1 MFPNPRGLFTQDST
15 RSNRVFNSVGLN
27 PVGQIDLL
35 GKALSKGPV
44 AVILAIIIIGS
55 VAGYFFYTNYVP
67 GTLTLTITDPAQA
80 PPGNS
85 QQYDPS
91 ITGIYVTVSGFQFH
105 SAGQGNASGWNPMQV
120 STQTIDMITVLSGS
134 KVLGNMKFSAGKYDS
149 LRFNVT
155 AVTVD
160 FVSGTIASYTVPS
173 GSLKVPIPNGGVQIT
188 ATSSVTVLLTLS
200 FNNQEILTMNGHLTP
215 VAKATVVG

>member
-1 MFPNPRGLFTQDST
+1 M
-15 RSNRVFNSVGLN
+15 
-27 PVGQIDLL
+27 
-35 GKALSKGPV
+35 SKGPV

-55 VAGYFFYTNYVP
+55 VAGYFFYTSYVP

-91 ITGIYVTVSGFQFH
+91 IAHVHVTVSAFQVH
-105 SAGQGNASGWNPMQV
+105 AASQGNASGWNAMPI
-120 STQTIDMITVLSGS
+120 STQTIDMISVLDTS
-134 KVLGNMKFSAGKYDS
+134 KILGTMKFSAGKYDS

-155 AVTVD
+155 AVTVN
-160 FVSGTIASYTVPS
+160 FVSSASASYTVPS
-173 GSLKVPIPNGGVQIT
+173 GMMKVPIPNGGFQIT
-188 ATSSVTVLLTLS
+188 ATGSTTVMLTLS
-200 FNNQEILTMNGHLTP
+200 FNNNEILAMNGHLTP